1 MYVVLA
7 FRRSFL
13 LPSSEDYPEV
23 AGSKIIRNESF
34 IILNDGVFLR
44 GITASR
50 GGGGRM
56 VTRPYSYSDN
66 PVFESRR
73 RGRMC

>member
-1 MYVVLA
+1 MYLLLA
-7 FRRSFL
+7 FRRSLL
-13 LPSSEDYPEV
+13 LPSSEDYREV
-23 AGSKIIRNESF
+23 VGSKIIRNESF
-34 IILNDGVFLR
+34 ILLNDGVFLQ

-50 GGGGRM
+50 GGGRM

-66 PVFESRR
+66 PMFETRP